1 MEGLNLMVSNR
12 EGYYA
17 YMLRMYREDRQ
28 KREEEKK
35 EIEDRD
41 FQIQNLKGRVRAL
54 GSVVRKLD
62 SDSEIW
68 IDSDEDISMFED

>member
-1 MEGLNLMVSNR
+1 MVTNR
-12 EGYYA
+12 EGYYD

-41 FQIQNLKGRVRAL
+41 FQIQNLKGRVKAL
-54 GSVVRKLD
+54 ESVVRKLD

>member
-1 MEGLNLMVSNR
+1 MVTNR
-12 EGYYA
+12 EGYYD

-28 KREEEKK
+28 KLEKGRG

-41 FQIQNLKGRVRAL
+41 LQIQNLKGRVKAL
-54 GSVVRKLD
+54 ESVVKKLD
-62 SDSEIW
+62 SDSKIW

>member
-1 MEGLNLMVSNR
+1 MVTNR
-12 EGYYA
+12 EGYYD

-54 GSVVRKLD
+54 ESVVRKLD